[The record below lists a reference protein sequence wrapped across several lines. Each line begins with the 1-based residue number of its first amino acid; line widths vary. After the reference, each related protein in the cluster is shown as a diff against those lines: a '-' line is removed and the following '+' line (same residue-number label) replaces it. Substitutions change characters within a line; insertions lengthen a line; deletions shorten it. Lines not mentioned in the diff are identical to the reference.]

1 MAKAPQISIDFTN
14 LPKITNDV
22 YVPLYMQASRYLVL
36 YGGAGSGKSVF
47 VGQKIVMRIL
57 TEHKH
62 KFLVVRKIEA
72 TIRES
77 ARAEIIG
84 AIEQMGFQALF
95 QYSTAPTGEMTITC
109 INGSKI
115 IFRGLDNKE
124 KLKSIKD
131 ITGLWLEE
139 ASDFTLDDFTQL
151 DLRLRG
157 QLKNYKQIIL
167 SFNPITSKHWLKKR
181 FFDNKEKDA
190 TVLHTTYLNNRYL
203 DDKYIEVL
211 ENLKHTNFSYYQ
223 VYALGK
229 WGVLKGLIYEKY
241 TIIDEMPQDSEIHR
255 YGMDFGFNH
264 PTACTEIKIDGN
276 NLYLDEILYES
287 LLTNTELIRRLK
299 STAPHLLEL
308 KGYLDSAEPA
318 RIADFTKAGFDVLG
332 ALKDVTAGIDKIKAM
347 NIFVTKRS
355 VNIINELDLYSW
367 KLDRNGEPL
376 DEPIKE
382 DDDACFSGDTKVIVN
397 NILMNF
403 KDIPKE
409 GTITKWNGK
418 VVKYIKGGFVRYD
431 KLCIIKLEDGTIIKA
446 TAEHKF
452 LTRNGWVM
460 AKYLK
465 GEILCNTQEHNA
477 LMAKNTIT
485 TKMDTITEQETKM
498 NEQQKAQAEKHY
510 TELFGNFITEKYKKA
525 MRYTTKTK
533 TKKITIFQTL
543 KKLEQQHTIHSTA
556 KNGTQIIK
564 SRAIGT
570 LQLLLKNQKSGTKA
584 KMEVNGTNCIMKILS
599 TSYTQEKLRN
609 VIVVSKSLM
618 EQKGMETYFVQI
630 SANQKREE
638 IAELITKQR
647 GAKNATLNLK
657 QTNMQK
663 QDFAVVSVEQE
674 EKESKTYCVT
684 TKDGCFALA
693 NNFIVSNCD
702 SFRYGVF
709 IDNKEPNIVQIIKKP
724 SMLR

>member
-1 MAKAPQISIDFTN
+1 MKKQQSIKIDFTN

-22 YVPLYMQASRYLVL
+22 YIPLYMNTSRYLVL

-57 TEHKH
+57 TEPKH
-62 KFLVVRKIEA
+62 KFLVARKIEA

-84 AIEQMGFQALF
+84 AIEQMGFKALF

-157 QLKNYKQIIL
+157 RHTTNYKQVIL

-181 FFDNKEKDA
+181 FFDMIDEDA
-190 TVLHTTYLNNRYL
+190 TVLHTTYLDNRFL
-203 DDKYIEVL
+203 DEKYISVL

-241 TIIDEMPQDSEIHR
+241 TIIDEMPKDTEIHR
-255 YGMDFGFNH
+255 YGIDFGFNH

-287 LLTNTELIRRLK
+287 FLTNTDLIRRLK
-299 STAPHLLEL
+299 STAPHLMDL

-318 RIADFTKAGFDVLG
+318 RIADFVKAGFDVLG

-355 VNIINELDLYSW
+355 LNIINELDLYSW

-382 DDDACFSGDTKVIVN
+382 DDDAC
-397 NILMNF
+397 
-403 KDIPKE
+403 
-409 GTITKWNGK
+409 
-418 VVKYIKGGFVRYD
+418 
-431 KLCIIKLEDGTIIKA
+431 
-446 TAEHKF
+446 
-452 LTRNGWVM
+452 
-460 AKYLK
+460 
-465 GEILCNTQEHNA
+465 
-477 LMAKNTIT
+477 
-485 TKMDTITEQETKM
+485 
-498 NEQQKAQAEKHY
+498 
-510 TELFGNFITEKYKKA
+510 
-525 MRYTTKTK
+525 
-533 TKKITIFQTL
+533 
-543 KKLEQQHTIHSTA
+543 
-556 KNGTQIIK
+556 
-564 SRAIGT
+564 
-570 LQLLLKNQKSGTKA
+570 
-584 KMEVNGTNCIMKILS
+584 
-599 TSYTQEKLRN
+599 
-609 VIVVSKSLM
+609 
-618 EQKGMETYFVQI
+618 
-630 SANQKREE
+630 
-638 IAELITKQR
+638 
-647 GAKNATLNLK
+647 
-657 QTNMQK
+657 
-663 QDFAVVSVEQE
+663 
-674 EKESKTYCVT
+674 
-684 TKDGCFALA
+684 
-693 NNFIVSNCD
+693 D